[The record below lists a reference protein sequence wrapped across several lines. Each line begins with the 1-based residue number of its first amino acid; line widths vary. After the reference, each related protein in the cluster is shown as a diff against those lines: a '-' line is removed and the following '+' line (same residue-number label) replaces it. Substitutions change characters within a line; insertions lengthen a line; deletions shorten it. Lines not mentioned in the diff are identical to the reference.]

1 MCSLLNNTPLLNEPG
16 ITKLHKDYVPYNKS
30 IEYTNI
36 DFAVCNLLDKTKK
49 LIPER
54 FISFYPFMKELFL
67 KNYDKLVAIV
77 DGKAGLD
84 EQYYVHIYQ
93 MSTRAK
99 YGLLKDKLVAT
110 KETLQ
115 L

>member
-1 MCSLLNNTPLLNEPG
+1 M
-16 ITKLHKDYVPYNKS
+16 PYNKI

-54 FISFYPFMKELFL
+54 FVSFYPFMKELFL

-77 DGKAGLD
+77 DGKNGLD
-84 EQYYVHIYQ
+84 ENYYVQIYQ
-93 MSTRAK
+93 M
-99 YGLLKDKLVAT
+99 
-110 KETLQ
+110 
-115 L
+115 

>member
-1 MCSLLNNTPLLNEPG
+1 
-16 ITKLHKDYVPYNKS
+16 
-30 IEYTNI
+30 
-36 DFAVCNLLDKTKK
+36 
-49 LIPER
+49 
-54 FISFYPFMKELFL
+54 MKELFL